1 MEGSGYRVQ
10 RPTCSM
16 MMMMMMMNKWL
27 IYSDSDLWLE
37 FVSHNGLD
45 IEVNDLRPADLHYY
59 NYYY

>member
-1 MEGSGYRVQ
+1 
-10 RPTCSM
+10 
-16 MMMMMMMNKWL
+16 MMMMMMNKWL